1 MPSRPKITKRF
12 PIPEELNLLKEKM
25 KRPCDSEYW
34 GIHGRLF
41 GKESCME
48 FIKQDLIER
57 EKQLFQYY
65 GIPYVEIDNNSI
77 HYLIYQLA
85 GAAGFHGFEF
95 AKEPG
100 QNCIGHLSGDYGRKF
115 CLRVM
120 LDMLSNNTS
129 RAKSINVVLGKYYN
143 DNRKLCKHND
153 IAIKFCQKLNSDKT
167 LSEFNSRI
175 HKNMSDKDKS
185 ELISD
190 IEQFLNFCCGQI
202 EC

>member
-12 PIPEELNLLKEKM
+12 PIPEKLNLLKEKM

-95 AKEPG
+95 AKEQG
-100 QNCIGHLSGDYGRKF
+100 QNSIGHLSGDYGRKF

-120 LDMLSNNTS
+120 LDMLSNNNS
-129 RAKSINVVLGKYYN
+129 RAKSIKVILDKYHQN
-143 DNRKLCKHND
+143 DRRLRKCN
-153 IAIKFCQKLNSDKT
+153 IEIKFCQKLNSDEIVN
-167 LSEFNSRI
+167 EFNSRI